1 MVSAPMSPET
11 VGFDSRG
18 VRCEGDLYRPATDPP
33 WPTVLLAHVF
43 GAERAWGLE
52 RFARRFA
59 AAGFAAFAFDYR
71 HFGTS
76 EGSPRRLID
85 PGRQLEDWQSALA
98 HVRSMS
104 DVDADR
110 IAIWGSSFSGGHV
123 LATARRE
130 PDVRAVVS
138 MVPFVDGRAVMAHQ
152 TAHLGPIERVRTFGV
167 ALADRLLGSVGL
179 GPLERP
185 IVSDPHAGGLVD
197 TPGAKPG
204 FLSLV
209 PEGAPVVNRTPARV
223 VLDLPFYRPGV
234 GFDGLDVPVHVA
246 IAEEDRLLPV
256 GPMERLAE
264 RLEASVHRVP
274 TTHFG
279 PHGDPWFEA
288 VVEKQVEFLENAL
301 LDER

>member
-1 MVSAPMSPET
+1 MVSAPPET
-11 VGFDSRG
+11 VGFDSHG

-33 WPTVLLAHVF
+33 WPAVLLGHVF

-59 AAGFAAFAFDYR
+59 AAGIAAFPFDYR

-76 EGSPRRLID
+76 GGTPRRLID
-85 PGRQLEDWQSALA
+85 PNRQLEDWQAALA
-98 HVRSMS
+98 HVRSMD

-110 IAIWGSSFSGGHV
+110 IAIWGSSFSGGHA
-123 LATARRE
+123 LATAHRD
-130 PDVRAVVS
+130 PAVRAVVS

-152 TAHLGPIERVRTFGV
+152 TAHLGPTERLRTLGV
-167 ALADRLLGSVGL
+167 AVADRLFGSIGL

-185 IVSDPHAGGLVD
+185 IVSEPHGGGLVD
-197 TPGAKPG
+197 TPGAKAG
-204 FLSLV
+204 FLTLV

-223 VLDLPFYRPGV
+223 VLDLSFYRPGV
-234 GFDGLDVPVHVA
+234 GIDELDVPVHVV
-246 IAEEDRLLPV
+246 IGGEDRLLPI

-274 TTHFG
+274 TAHFG
-279 PHGDPWFEA
+279 PHADPWFEE
-288 VVEKQVEFLENAL
+288 VVEEQVAFLEDAL
-301 LDER
+301 AADG